1 MTGSSQVSN
10 RREQQFLGRD
20 PIGRLIFRFAIP
32 SIISMMVNAAYNIT
46 DQIFIGQQVGMLG
59 NAATNIA
66 FPMTTLTIAL
76 SLLMGIGT
84 AANLNIS
91 IGAQRPEEGIRYVGT
106 GLTLTAILSVCHLLV
121 LVLFQ
126 EPLLYLCG
134 VTSEILPYARDYFSL
149 TALGLPLL
157 LFSNASSNII
167 RADGSPTYSMFCVVT
182 GALVNVVLDALF
194 MLVFHWGIRGAAAA
208 TLIGQALSFFLCVIY
223 FPRFRSVK
231 LSGRAFGIR
240 LRYALSIV
248 QTGLSGGINLGVMML
263 VNIVM
268 NRTLSHYGALS
279 PFGRE
284 IPLAVSGVIAK
295 LNSILSA
302 FSVGLAQGCQ
312 PIWGY
317 NYGAGKIHRVKE
329 TYLKAASVALGV
341 SMSAFFLFQLFP
353 RQIVSIFGGGEEN
366 YFIFAERYMR
376 IFMALVGVFGVQ
388 PLSVTFFSATEN
400 IRQGVFLS
408 ITKQG
413 LVLLPLLLLLPRR
426 MGLDGVL
433 IAGPVSDCIAFLLS
447 VSLVLFSFRRMAD
460 RADAR
465 AAKKGDGDERHL

>member
-1 MTGSSQVSN
+1 MIEPSRASN
-10 RREQQFLGRD
+10 RKEQRFLGTD
-20 PIGRLIFRFAIP
+20 PIGRLIFRFAVP

-59 NAATNIA
+59 NAATNIV

-91 IGAQRPEEGIRYVGT
+91 IGAQRPEEGLRYVGT
-106 GLTLTAILSVCHLLV
+106 GLTLTAILSLCHLLV

-134 VTSEILPYARDYFSL
+134 VTAEILPYARDYFSL

-167 RADGSPTYSMFCVVT
+167 RADGSPTYSMCCVVT
-182 GALVNVVLDALF
+182 GAMVNIALDALF

-208 TLIGQALSFFLCVIY
+208 TLIGQALSFFLSAIY
-223 FPRFRSVK
+223 YPRFRSV
-231 LSGRAFGIR
+231 
-240 LRYALSIV
+240 ALSKRVFGLRFPYARTIV
-248 QTGLSGGINLGVMML
+248 KTGLSGGINLGVMML

-341 SMSAFFLFQLFP
+341 SMSAFLLFQLFP
-353 RQIVSIFGGGEEN
+353 RPIVSVFGGGEEK

-388 PLSVTFFSATEN
+388 PLSVTYFSATEN

-408 ITKQG
+408 VTKQG
-413 LVLLPLLLLLPRR
+413 LVLLPLLLFLPRWL
-426 MGLDGVL
+426 GLDGVL
-433 IAGPVSDCIAFLLS
+433 IAGPISDCLAFLLS
-447 VSLVLFSFRRMAD
+447 VGLVFFSFRRMED
-460 RADAR
+460 RAAVLSDGKGAR
-465 AAKKGDGDERHL
+465 R